1 MHDWDRIKEF
11 HRGIKE
17 IPDDNGC
24 TCIKINYYIG
34 SVILC
39 QMKLMSFD
47 SYLILTYSTKS
58 IKKKKSDKLF
68 LIFRI
73 G

>member
-1 MHDWDRIKEF
+1 MGQVNWISAQSLLDRFFDFMHDWDRIKEF

-39 QMKLMSFD
+39 SNEINVFR
-47 SYLILTYSTKS
+47 
-58 IKKKKSDKLF
+58 F
-68 LIFRI
+68 LPDINI
-73 G
+73 

>member
-39 QMKLMSFD
+39 SNEINVFRFLPDTFV
-47 SYLILTYSTKS
+47 LTYSTKS
-58 IKKKKSDKLF
+58 IKKKKSD
-68 LIFRI
+68 
-73 G
+73 

>member
-24 TCIKINYYIG
+24 ACIKINYYIG

-39 QMKLMSFD
+39 SNEINVFR
-47 SYLILTYSTKS
+47 
-58 IKKKKSDKLF
+58 F
-68 LIFRI
+68 LPDINI
-73 G
+73 